1 MKAARSSSQE
11 EKAMDVKAALCFP
24 CDSNL
29 CIFEREGECKFPLV
43 TGSLPVVSDAGCMA
57 GVAWTTDAFPLLKST
72 SNQLVHPD
80 IVPAVQETVPERVAF
95 LWTCI
100 AKALQF
106 TPDDSP
112 VWSVNGTHIHIRRNA
127 GAVADFVNAIAGTDI
142 LKADKVTAW
151 VSPILVTRR
160 REPETKVPEEIWDEL
175 CKLARIAKLRSDSTT
190 NPQKLPAWS
199 DGDMF
204 FVNSEDMADAVADVF
219 DAMFG
224 ESVCHTG
231 FYDPVEDERNGET
244 CDTTGMWYV
253 DYD

>member
-1 MKAARSSSQE
+1 MCGPMNDDL
-11 EKAMDVKAALCFP
+11 AMRAALCSP
-24 CDSNL
+24 CESEICFFARN
-29 CIFEREGECKFPLV
+29 GECRFPLV
-43 TGSLPVVSDAGCMA
+43 TGSLPVVSATGCKAGM
-57 GVAWTTDAFPLLKST
+57 AWTDFPLLQST
-72 SNQLVHPD
+72 SNQPIHPD

-127 GAVADFVNAIAGTDI
+127 GAVADFFNTIAGTEI

-151 VSPILVTRR
+151 VSPLLVTRR
-160 REPETKVPEEIWDEL
+160 REPETKAPEEIWDEL
-175 CKLARIAKLRSDSTT
+175 CKLARIAKLRSAT
-190 NPQKLPAWS
+190 NPKKLPAWS

-224 ESVCHTG
+224 ESTCHTG